1 MMMILSLALPKVM
14 MNSKSSLDGALF
26 SGGRFQSP
34 FESRKEESEIFLRRW
49 ILKWYRQGK
58 FQISI

>member
-1 MMMILSLALPKVM
+1 MMMILSLAFPEVM
-14 MNSKSSLDGALF
+14 MNSKGSLDGALF
-26 SGGRFQSP
+26 SGWRFQSP

-49 ILKWYRQGK
+49 ILKWYRRGK